1 MKSIDRS
8 QVGRIHSGRNQDVHL
23 QATPNRGGER
33 PQEGVRGGRPQSS
46 PALAAN
52 GLILGIDP
60 GLAGTGFALLSGSN
74 LVLSCSTLVTS
85 PGRDGARLLAIT
97 KHLRELLAANPPS
110 EASLEELFM
119 GRNTSSAIGVA
130 QARGAILAVLEECGV
145 PVFEYKPSQVK
156 MVLTGYGNADKAQI
170 ARMLGAQ
177 VKVPE
182 GRVDAHAMDAIAIA
196 VCHAR
201 SRRLSQV
208 AR

>member
-1 MKSIDRS
+1 
-8 QVGRIHSGRNQDVHL
+8 
-23 QATPNRGGER
+23 
-33 PQEGVRGGRPQSS
+33 
-46 PALAAN
+46 
-52 GLILGIDP
+52 
-60 GLAGTGFALLSGSN
+60 LLSGAN

-85 PGRDGARLLAIT
+85 PGRDGPRLLAIAN
-97 KHLRELLAANPPS
+97 HLRTLLAEHPPS

-119 GRNTSSAIGVA
+119 GRNATSAIGVA

-156 MVLTGYGNADKAQI
+156 MVLTGYGNADKAQV

-201 SRRLSQV
+201 SRKLSQV
-208 AR
+208 PR

>member
-1 MKSIDRS
+1 MKSVDRP
-8 QVGRIHSGRNQDVHL
+8 QVGRIYSGRHPDVQS
-23 QATPNRGGER
+23 QAPPKRGEAK
-33 PQEGVRGGRPQSS
+33 PQEGVRGGVHQSS
-46 PALAAN
+46 PAP

-60 GLAGTGFALLSGSN
+60 GLAGTGFALLSGSS
-74 LVLSCSTLVTS
+74 LVLSCSTLVTR
-85 PGRDGARLLAIT
+85 PGRDGERLLAIAN
-97 KHLRELLAANPPS
+97 HLRALLADHPPS

-119 GRNTSSAIGVA
+119 GRNATSAIGVA
-130 QARGAILAVLEECGV
+130 QARGAILAVLEECGI

-170 ARMLGAQ
+170 SRMLGAQ

-201 SRRLSQV
+201 SRKMSQV

>member
-1 MKSIDRS
+1 MP
-8 QVGRIHSGRNQDVHL
+8 G
-23 QATPNRGGER
+23 T
-33 PQEGVRGGRPQSS
+33 
-46 PALAAN
+46 AN

-60 GLAGTGFALLSGSN
+60 GLAGTGFALLSGPGT
-74 LVLSCSTLVTS
+74 VLSSTTVITK
-85 PGRDGARLLAIT
+85 PGPDGPRLLAIPRQ
-97 KHLRELLAANPPS
+97 LRELLNESSPA

-119 GRNTSSAIGVA
+119 GRNATSAIGVA

-170 ARMLGAQ
+170 KRMLGAQ

-201 SRRLSQV
+201 SRKLSRV
-208 AR
+208 TA

>member
-1 MKSIDRS
+1 MS
-8 QVGRIHSGRNQDVHL
+8 V
-23 QATPNRGGER
+23 P
-33 PQEGVRGGRPQSS
+33 
-46 PALAAN
+46 AN

-60 GLAGTGFALLSGSN
+60 GLAGTGFALLSGSS
-74 LVLSCSTLVTS
+74 LVLSCSTLVTR
-85 PGRDGARLLAIT
+85 PGRDGVRLLAIT
-97 KHLRELLAANPPS
+97 KHLRDLLAANPPS

-119 GRNTSSAIGVA
+119 GRNTSSVIGVA

-201 SRRLSQV
+201 SRKLAQV

>member
-1 MKSIDRS
+1 MPS
-8 QVGRIHSGRNQDVHL
+8 
-23 QATPNRGGER
+23 
-33 PQEGVRGGRPQSS
+33 
-46 PALAAN
+46 AAN
-52 GLILGIDP
+52 ELILGIDP
-60 GLAGTGFALLSGSN
+60 GLAGTGFALLSGSS

-97 KHLRELLAANPPS
+97 NHLRTLLADNPPA

-119 GRNTSSAIGVA
+119 GRNATSAIGVA

-201 SRRLSQV
+201 SRKLSQV

>member
-1 MKSIDRS
+1 MPS
-8 QVGRIHSGRNQDVHL
+8 
-23 QATPNRGGER
+23 AT
-33 PQEGVRGGRPQSS
+33 
-46 PALAAN
+46 N

-60 GLAGTGFALLSGSN
+60 GLAGTGFALLSGSD
-74 LVLSCSTLVTS
+74 LVLSCSTIVTS

-97 KHLRELLAANPPS
+97 RHLRELLAGHSPS

-119 GRNTSSAIGVA
+119 GRNATSAIGVA
-130 QARGAILAVLEECGV
+130 QARGAILTVLEECGI

-201 SRRLSQV
+201 SRRISQAV
-208 AR
+208 IQ

>member
-8 QVGRIHSGRNQDVHL
+8 QVGRIHSGRHQDVHF
-23 QATPNRGGER
+23 QTTPNRGEEQ
-33 PQEGVRGGRPQSS
+33 PQVGARGGGPQSS
-46 PALAAN
+46 PALP

-60 GLAGTGFALLSGSN
+60 GLAGTGFALLSGSD

-97 KHLRELLAANPPS
+97 NHLRTLLADHPPA

-119 GRNTSSAIGVA
+119 GRNATSAIGVA

-201 SRRLSQV
+201 SRKLSQV

>member
-1 MKSIDRS
+1 MP
-8 QVGRIHSGRNQDVHL
+8 G
-23 QATPNRGGER
+23 AP
-33 PQEGVRGGRPQSS
+33 
-46 PALAAN
+46 N

-60 GLAGTGFALLSGSN
+60 GLAGAGCALRSGSA

-97 KHLRELLAANPPS
+97 THLRGLLAANPPT

-201 SRRLSQV
+201 SRKLSQV

>member
-1 MKSIDRS
+1 M
-8 QVGRIHSGRNQDVHL
+8 
-23 QATPNRGGER
+23 
-33 PQEGVRGGRPQSS
+33 SS
-46 PALAAN
+46 AAN

-85 PGRDGARLLAIT
+85 PGRDGVRLLAIT
-97 KHLRELLAANPPS
+97 KHLRELLAANPPT

-201 SRRLSQV
+201 SRKLAQA

>member
-1 MKSIDRS
+1 
-8 QVGRIHSGRNQDVHL
+8 
-23 QATPNRGGER
+23 
-33 PQEGVRGGRPQSS
+33 
-46 PALAAN
+46 
-52 GLILGIDP
+52 
-60 GLAGTGFALLSGSN
+60 
-74 LVLSCSTLVTS
+74 
-85 PGRDGARLLAIT
+85 
-97 KHLRELLAANPPS
+97 
-110 EASLEELFM
+110 M
-119 GRNTSSAIGVA
+119 GRNATSAIGVA

-156 MVLTGYGNADKAQI
+156 MVITGYGNADKAQI

-208 AR
+208 TR

>member
-1 MKSIDRS
+1 MKSVDRS
-8 QVGRIHSGRNQDVHL
+8 QLGRIHSGRHQDVQF
-23 QATPNRGGER
+23 QAPPSRGEAK
-33 PQEGVRGGRPQSS
+33 PQEGIRGGGLQSS
-46 PALAAN
+46 PAL
-52 GLILGIDP
+52 GLILGVDP
-60 GLAGTGFALLSGSN
+60 GLAGTGFALLSGSD

-97 KHLRELLAANPPS
+97 EHLRGLLADHPPS

-119 GRNTSSAIGVA
+119 GRNASSAIGVA

-201 SRRLSQV
+201 SRQMSRV

>member
-1 MKSIDRS
+1 M
-8 QVGRIHSGRNQDVHL
+8 SG
-23 QATPNRGGER
+23 AP
-33 PQEGVRGGRPQSS
+33 
-46 PALAAN
+46 N

-60 GLAGTGFALLSGSN
+60 GLAGTGFALLSGSS
-74 LVLSCSTLVTS
+74 LVLSCSTVVTR

-97 KHLRELLAANPPS
+97 THLRGLLADHPPA

-119 GRNTSSAIGVA
+119 GRNATSAIGVA

-201 SRRLSQV
+201 SRKLSQV

>member
-1 MKSIDRS
+1 M
-8 QVGRIHSGRNQDVHL
+8 
-23 QATPNRGGER
+23 
-33 PQEGVRGGRPQSS
+33 
-46 PALAAN
+46 PAAAN

-74 LVLSCSTLVTS
+74 LVLSCSTLVTG
-85 PGRDGARLLAIT
+85 PGRDGVRLLAIT
-97 KHLRELLAANPPS
+97 KHLRDLLAEHLPA

-201 SRRLSQV
+201 SRKLSQV